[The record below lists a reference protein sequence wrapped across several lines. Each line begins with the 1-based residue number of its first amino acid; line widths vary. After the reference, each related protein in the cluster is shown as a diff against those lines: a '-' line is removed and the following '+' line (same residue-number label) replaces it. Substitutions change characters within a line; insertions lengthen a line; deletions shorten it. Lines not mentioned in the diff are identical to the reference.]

1 MILAHTKYKKQKEH
15 TLRLCCRRCEKW
27 LSGKRESIDT
37 GVSKQKNRNLFCS
50 PLGLL
55 YLRIMLRKLLHS
67 LGTYLLLM
75 RRTFSR
81 PQRSRICGQQYL
93 RELYQLGYNSL
104 FIVILMSFFIGALLC
119 VQIKINIWSP
129 WMPRFTIGYAMREVL
144 LLEFASSIICII
156 LAGKVGSNIASE
168 IGTMRVTQ
176 QIDALDVMG
185 VNSANHILLPKILAM
200 ISAVPLFVTFSVAS
214 GIVGA
219 YVVCK
224 LGGFLSMADLIL
236 GLQHCYEGWH
246 LWTAYIKSFVFAFI
260 IASVSGYFGY
270 TVHGGSIEVG
280 KAGTNSVVV
289 SSVLILFTDLL
300 LTNLLMA

>member
-1 MILAHTKYKKQKEH
+1 
-15 TLRLCCRRCEKW
+15 
-27 LSGKRESIDT
+27 
-37 GVSKQKNRNLFCS
+37 
-50 PLGLL
+50 
-55 YLRIMLRKLLHS
+55 MLRKLLHS
-67 LGTYLLLM
+67 LGNYLILM
-75 RRTFSR
+75 YRTFSR
-81 PQRSRICGQQYL
+81 PQRGRVFGQQYM

-200 ISAVPLFVTFSVAS
+200 VSAVPLFVTFSVAS
-214 GIVGA
+214 GVVGA
-219 YVVCK
+219 YAVCR
-224 LGGFLSMADLIL
+224 LGGFLSMADLVL
-236 GLQHCYEGWH
+236 GLQHSYEGWH
-246 LWTAYIKSFVFAFI
+246 LWTAYIKSFFFAFI

-270 TVHGGSIEVG
+270 TVNGGSIEVG
-280 KAGTNSVVV
+280 KAGTNAVVV

>member
-1 MILAHTKYKKQKEH
+1 
-15 TLRLCCRRCEKW
+15 
-27 LSGKRESIDT
+27 
-37 GVSKQKNRNLFCS
+37 
-50 PLGLL
+50 
-55 YLRIMLRKLLHS
+55 MLRDLLHS
-67 LGTYLLLM
+67 LGSYLLLM
-75 RRTFSR
+75 YRTFSR
-81 PQRSRICGQQYL
+81 PQRARIFWKQYVN
-93 RELYQLGYNSL
+93 EFYQLGYNSL

-129 WMPRFTIGYAMREVL
+129 WMPRITIGYAMREVM

-200 ISAVPLFVTFSVAS
+200 VSAVPLYVTFSVAS
-214 GIVGA
+214 GFIGA

-224 LGGFLSMADLIL
+224 LGGFLSMADLTV

-270 TVHGGSIEVG
+270 TVQGGSIEVG

-289 SSVLILFTDLL
+289 SSVLILFSDLL
-300 LTNLLMA
+300 LTNLLMG

>member
-1 MILAHTKYKKQKEH
+1 
-15 TLRLCCRRCEKW
+15 
-27 LSGKRESIDT
+27 
-37 GVSKQKNRNLFCS
+37 
-50 PLGLL
+50 
-55 YLRIMLRKLLHS
+55 MLRKLLHS

-75 RRTFSR
+75 YRTFSR
-81 PQRSRICGQQYL
+81 PQRARIFWKQYL
-93 RELYQLGYNSL
+93 REFYQLGYNSL

-129 WMPRFTIGYAMREVL
+129 WMPRITIGYAMREVM

-185 VNSANHILLPKILAM
+185 VNSANYILLPKITAM
-200 ISAVPLFVTFSVAS
+200 VSAVPLFVTFSVAS
-214 GIVGA
+214 GFIGA
-219 YVVCK
+219 YVVSTV
-224 LGGFLSMADLIL
+224 GGFLSAADLTA
-236 GLQHCYEGWH
+236 GLQYSYESWH
-246 LWTAYIKSFVFAFI
+246 LWTAYIKSFFFAFI

-270 TVHGGSIEVG
+270 TVKGGSIEVG
-280 KAGTNSVVV
+280 KAGTDAVVV

>member
-1 MILAHTKYKKQKEH
+1 
-15 TLRLCCRRCEKW
+15 
-27 LSGKRESIDT
+27 
-37 GVSKQKNRNLFCS
+37 
-50 PLGLL
+50 
-55 YLRIMLRKLLHS
+55 
-67 LGTYLLLM
+67 M
-75 RRTFSR
+75 RRVFSR
-81 PQRSRICGQQYL
+81 PQRIRIFWQQYV
-93 RELYQLGYNSL
+93 REFYQLGYNSL

-129 WMPRFTIGYAMREVL
+129 WMPRITIGYAMREVM

-185 VNSANHILLPKILAM
+185 VNSANYILLPKIIAM
-200 ISAVPLFVTFSVAS
+200 VSAVPLFVTFSVAS

-219 YVVCK
+219 YIVSTV
-224 LGGFLSMADLIL
+224 GGFLSAADLTA
-236 GLQHCYEGWH
+236 GLQYSYEGWH
-246 LWTAYIKSFVFAFI
+246 LWTAYIKSFFFAFI

-270 TVHGGSIEVG
+270 SVRGGSIEVG

-289 SSVLILFTDLL
+289 SSVLILFSDLL
-300 LTNLLMA
+300 LTNLLMG